1 MAGELVAGTESA
13 VCAAL
18 ASKPLPSNFEG
29 CQMNWMAIAS
39 VLFIAGSTILLL
51 LALGVLK

>member
-1 MAGELVAGTESA
+1 
-13 VCAAL
+13 
-18 ASKPLPSNFEG
+18 
-29 CQMNWMAIAS
+29 MNWMALVS